1 MSSEISNVLKL
12 SPVTVVNSNGNKELQ
27 HAKPSGVTEKV
38 QPQESAAVQASPRI
52 SADPQSE
59 NSESDDAAL
68 GAVKQAVDKGNSLF
82 QEAKRNLQ
90 FEVDDAT
97 KKVVV
102 KIVDNDSGEVVRQIP
117 AEETLEFIRRM
128 QELDGQQGSMLQD
141 RA

>member
-12 SPVTVVNSNGNKELQ
+12 SPVTAVKSNSKQELQ
-27 HAKPSGVTEKV
+27 SAHSSGLTNKV
-38 QPQESAAVQASPRI
+38 QSNESAAVQADPQV
-52 SADPQSE
+52 SADAQSE
-59 NSESDDAAL
+59 KTMADAL

-97 KKVVV
+97 KEVVV
-102 KIVDNDSGEVVRQIP
+102 KIVDSDSGEVVRQIP
-117 AEETLEFIRRM
+117 AEETLDFIRRM

>member
-12 SPVTVVNSNGNKELQ
+12 SPVTVVNSNSKQELQ
-27 HAKPSGVTEKV
+27 YANPSGVTQKG
-38 QPQESAAVQASPRI
+38 QPPDSAAAQ
-52 SADPQSE
+52 ADPQVSADAQSE
-59 NSESDDAAL
+59 KAKADATL

-97 KKVVV
+97 KEVVV
-102 KIVDNDSGEVVRQIP
+102 KIVDSDSGEVVRQIP
-117 AEETLEFIRRM
+117 AEETLDFIKRM

>member
-12 SPVTVVNSNGNKELQ
+12 SPVTVVNSNSKQELH
-27 HAKPSGVTEKV
+27 HASPSGVSQKG
-38 QPQESAAVQASPRI
+38 QPPDSAAQADQQV
-52 SADPQSE
+52 SADAQSE
-59 NSESDDAAL
+59 KAKADATL

-97 KKVVV
+97 KEVVV
-102 KIVDNDSGEVVRQIP
+102 KIVDSDSGEVVRQIP
-117 AEETLEFIRRM
+117 AEETLDFIKRM

>member
-12 SPVTVVNSNGNKELQ
+12 SPVTAVKSNSKQELQ
-27 HAKPSGVTEKV
+27 STHSSGLTNKV
-38 QPQESAAVQASPRI
+38 QSNESAAVQAEPQV
-52 SADPQSE
+52 SADAQSE
-59 NSESDDAAL
+59 KTMADAL

-97 KKVVV
+97 KEVVV
-102 KIVDNDSGEVVRQIP
+102 KIVDSDSGEVVRQIP
-117 AEETLEFIRRM
+117 AEETLDFIRRM

>member
-12 SPVTVVNSNGNKELQ
+12 SPVTVVNSNNKQDLQ
-27 HAKPSGVTEKV
+27 NTNPSVVTLKL
-38 QPQESAAVQASPRI
+38 QSQESAAAQAGPQI
-52 SADPQSE
+52 SADAQSE
-59 NSESDDAAL
+59 MSKADATL

-97 KKVVV
+97 KEVVV
-102 KIVDNDSGEVVRQIP
+102 KIVDSDSGEVVRQIP
-117 AEETLEFIRRM
+117 AEETLDFIKRM
-128 QELDGQQGSMLQD
+128 QELDGQHGSMLQD

>member
-12 SPVTVVNSNGNKELQ
+12 SPVTAVKSNSKQELQ
-27 HAKPSGVTEKV
+27 STHPSVISNRV
-38 QPQESAAVQASPRI
+38 QSQEPAAAQTDPRA
-52 SADPQSE
+52 SADAQDE
-59 NSESDDAAL
+59 KTVADAL

-97 KKVVV
+97 KEVVV
-102 KIVDNDSGEVVRQIP
+102 KIVDSDSGEVVRQIP
-117 AEETLEFIRRM
+117 AEETLDFIRRM

>member
-12 SPVTVVNSNGNKELQ
+12 SPVTVVNSNSKQELQ
-27 HAKPSGVTEKV
+27 SANSPGVTQKP
-38 QPQESAAVQASPRI
+38 QPQEPAAAA
-52 SADPQSE
+52 ADPQSSAE
-59 NSESDDAAL
+59 AQSEKSKADITL
-68 GAVKQAVDKGNSLF
+68 GAVKQAVDRGNSLF

-97 KKVVV
+97 KEVVV
-102 KIVDNDSGEVVRQIP
+102 KIVDSESGEVVRQIP
-117 AEETLEFIRRM
+117 AEETLDFIRRM

>member
-12 SPVTVVNSNGNKELQ
+12 SPVTVVNSNNKQDLQ
-27 HAKPSGVTEKV
+27 NANPSVVTLKL
-38 QPQESAAVQASPRI
+38 QSQESAAAQAGPQI
-52 SADPQSE
+52 SADAQSE
-59 NSESDDAAL
+59 MSKADATL

-97 KKVVV
+97 KEVVV
-102 KIVDNDSGEVVRQIP
+102 KIVDSDSGEVVRQIP
-117 AEETLEFIRRM
+117 AEETLDFIKRM
-128 QELDGQQGSMLQD
+128 QELDGQHGSMLQD